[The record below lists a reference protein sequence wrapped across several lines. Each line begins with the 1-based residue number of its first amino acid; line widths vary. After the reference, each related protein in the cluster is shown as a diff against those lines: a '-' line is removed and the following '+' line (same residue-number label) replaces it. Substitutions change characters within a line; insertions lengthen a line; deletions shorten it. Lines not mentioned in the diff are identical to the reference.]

1 MVAPCSR
8 KQLVHRAVSDS
19 VESTYHT
26 HLTAMSSVESRLQA
40 LVNSVEQGRIAG
52 VIRVLLGCA
61 AAVALALL
69 YVLVQFRGLST
80 ETGMDQAQIAREVAR
95 GNGFSTKM
103 IRPVAAQQLQDHT
116 GRIPDT
122 NFPDSFNAPLGP
134 LVSSLAMRCLPG
146 ELTKKIGTG
155 ATVFAGDRLVAMVS
169 VFFFLAAVVVNFFL
183 VLRLF
188 DRRIAWL
195 TTVLV
200 LLADQFW
207 QFSLSGLPQILLL
220 FLFTCAALL
229 LTVAIRARE
238 QGRGTIVWFLL
249 LGIVLGLM
257 ALTHPLTL
265 WITAGVGL
273 YCALLFRS
281 VFPRFLIPV
290 IVCLGMFSLW
300 VVRDYRVT
308 GTPFGISPFACANG
322 IGMSESAWMRD
333 PQPDMSRLNV
343 SDFRRRAQSE
353 FSYQLDSLF
362 ALLGGVMVAP
372 IYFVSLLHPFK
383 RGETERFKWALALM
397 WFFAFT
403 GSVLIGIDKKA
414 LSPNQIQMLFGPLM
428 ISYGLAFIFV
438 CWGRLHI
445 QGAILRTVLVA
456 VLLIITGL
464 PLLFGFFSGNPP
476 IQFPPYLPGLMQ
488 LFTNWTQPNEIIVSD
503 MPWAV
508 AWYSDRES
516 VWLPANMKTLSD
528 YYDLQTL
535 GKPVAGVFVTPLSR
549 DTGLS
554 DLTGNGEYHEWLALL
569 LPDKKA
575 LGTFPFQELLPI
587 ADNQCFFFSD
597 RPRWESK
604 K

>member
-1 MVAPCSR
+1 
-8 KQLVHRAVSDS
+8 
-19 VESTYHT
+19 
-26 HLTAMSSVESRLQA
+26 
-40 LVNSVEQGRIAG
+40 
-52 VIRVLLGCA
+52 
-61 AAVALALL
+61 
-69 YVLVQFRGLST
+69 
-80 ETGMDQAQIAREVAR
+80 
-95 GNGFSTKM
+95 M
-103 IRPVAAQQLQDHT
+103 IRPFAAQQLQDYT
-116 GRIPDT
+116 RRVPGT

-134 LVSSLAMRCLPG
+134 LVNSLAMLCLPG
-146 ELTKKIGTG
+146 ELTKKIRNGE
-155 ATVFAGDRLVAMVS
+155 TVFAGDRLVAMVS
-169 VFFFLAAVVVNFFL
+169 VIFFLAAVVVNFFL
-183 VLRLF
+183 VWRLF

-207 QFSLSGLPQILLL
+207 QFSLSGLPQMLLL
-220 FLFTCAALL
+220 FIFTCAALL
-229 LTVAIRARE
+229 LDAAIRARE

-265 WITAGVGL
+265 WLTAGIGL

-281 VFPRFLIPV
+281 VPPRFLIPV
-290 IVCLGMFSLW
+290 IVCLAMFSLW

-333 PQPDMSRLNV
+333 PQPDMSRLNF

-353 FSYQLDSLF
+353 FSFQLGSLF

-372 IYFVSLLHPFK
+372 VYFVSLLHPFK

-397 WFFAFT
+397 WFFAFA
-403 GSVLIGIDKKA
+403 GSVLIGSDKKI
-414 LSPNQIQMLFGPLM
+414 LSPNQIQILFGPLM

-445 QGAILRTVLVA
+445 EGAILRTLLVA

-464 PLLFGFFSGNPP
+464 PTLFGFISGNPP
-476 IQFPPYLPGLMQ
+476 FQFPPYLPPFMQ
-488 LFTNWTQPNEIIVSD
+488 LFAEWTQPNEIIVSD

-516 VWLPANMKTLSD
+516 VWLPAKMKTISD
-528 YYDLQTL
+528 YYDLRTL
-535 GKPVAGVFVTPLSR
+535 GKPVAGVYVTPVSR
-549 DTGLS
+549 DVALSATTGS
-554 DLTGNGEYHEWLALL
+554 GGYREWLGLL
-569 LPDKKA
+569 LPDLKA
-575 LGTFPFQELLPI
+575 LGSFPFQSLLPV
-587 ADNQCFFFSD
+587 ADSQCFFFSD
-597 RPRWESK
+597 RPRWEK
-604 K
+604 